1 MTILSQVFEYIF
13 FISLEEVPITN
24 DGLFVK
30 TRSGK
35 GGDGDDF
42 KEIEDVDISLKRKA
56 ASLFDE
62 MIREDEKED
71 EMLRK
76 KQKLQNVGI
85 YWIYS
90 LNVW

>member
-85 YWIYS
+85 Y
-90 LNVW
+90 

>member
-1 MTILSQVFEYIF
+1 MNTFL

-24 DGLFVK
+24 DGLFVT

-35 GGDGDDF
+35 GGDGDDL

-62 MIREDEKED
+62 MMREDEKED
-71 EMLRK
+71 ERLRK
-76 KQKLQNVGI
+76 KQKLQNVGFCCR
-85 YWIYS
+85 S
-90 LNVW
+90 SSNVV